1 MRIKSC
7 FVCHK
12 SFILSIVLL
21 LLSVMSGFTQ
31 LPPDTMWTKT
41 FPGIY
46 SDIARQVQP
55 TSDGGYIIAGE
66 SESFGPGIWS
76 VYVVKTDSAGEVE
89 WNKTY
94 GGANFDF
101 PYAIRQTTDG
111 GYIVGTYTTSFP
123 PSGTNLRLI
132 KLDEAGDTVWTAV
145 LPNSNGKI
153 VNTASCIVQAPDGGF
168 LIAGYG
174 WTPPYAN
181 QICVFK
187 TDPAGA
193 LLWNKNYGGSSDD
206 FGAAIQSTNDGN
218 FILAGY
224 TYSFGSG
231 QCDGYLIKID
241 QQGDTIWTGV
251 HGGTSYDSYRFVRP
265 ASDNG
270 YIAVGT
276 TQSFGNAEQAYAVKT
291 NELGGLQWSVAVGG
305 GINEAFEGVCENEN
319 HEYVLSGTTN
329 SFGNGQHDFLIARI
343 GSAGNILG
351 TNTYG
356 GPGEDFGATIEK
368 TGDGGYV
375 ATGSYTGSSYLDFWL
390 LKFAPD
396 SIATAASENL
406 AENITGLNNFPNPFQ
421 NETVITYNLT
431 REMFVELKVLDY
443 LGKELANPVS
453 ELQIRGH
460 HYVKFN
466 ASDLSTG
473 IYFYQI
479 QINGISVTRKM
490 LKVN

>member
-1 MRIKSC
+1 MKFISC
-7 FVCHK
+7 FVCRK
-12 SFILSIVLL
+12 SSLLSIVLL
-21 LLSVMSGFTQ
+21 LLSVMVGFAQ
-31 LPPDTMWTKT
+31 LPPDTLWTKT

-55 TSDGGYIIAGE
+55 TSDGGYVIAGE

-94 GGANFDF
+94 GGANYDF

-132 KLDEAGDTVWTAV
+132 KLDQSGDTLWTSV

-153 VNTASCIVQAPDGGF
+153 VNAASCIVQAPDGGF

-181 QICVFK
+181 QICVYK
-187 TDPAGA
+187 TDPDGV

-206 FGAAIQSTNDGN
+206 FGAAIQLTNDGN

-265 ASDNG
+265 TSDNG

-291 NELGGLQWSVAVGG
+291 NE
-305 GINEAFEGVCENEN
+305 
-319 HEYVLSGTTN
+319 
-329 SFGNGQHDFLIARI
+329 
-343 GSAGNILG
+343 
-351 TNTYG
+351 
-356 GPGEDFGATIEK
+356 
-368 TGDGGYV
+368 
-375 ATGSYTGSSYLDFWL
+375 
-390 LKFAPD
+390 
-396 SIATAASENL
+396 
-406 AENITGLNNFPNPFQ
+406 
-421 NETVITYNLT
+421 
-431 REMFVELKVLDY
+431 
-443 LGKELANPVS
+443 
-453 ELQIRGH
+453 
-460 HYVKFN
+460 
-466 ASDLSTG
+466 
-473 IYFYQI
+473 
-479 QINGISVTRKM
+479 
-490 LKVN
+490 